1 MVKLTSEKVTTY
13 LKSTVH
19 ELPKS
24 SVTFIKDRFPFIQWL
39 PKYNR
44 TWLFGDLIAGLTV
57 GMLVIPQAL
66 AYAKLAGL
74 PLEHGLYTS
83 FVGLISYFLF
93 ATSKD
98 VTIGAT
104 AVMSQLSGQLMAT
117 YNVNTGL
124 SPVVFSVSLA
134 FFAGLVETFIGLFQ
148 LGIIVDLIPTPVI
161 AGFTTGAGV
170 QIITGQLQGLL
181 GIPGINTNNAAYQ
194 VLIDTVGSIG
204 KLRFDAVIGLSSL
217 ALLIIFRL
225 STYYF
230 VSKGHKWFQWVG
242 QAANGVTV
250 ILFIIISYFV
260 NNGLAPKDLKF
271 RIVGNIPRGLNY
283 FDVPSFEDFP
293 KVAPAIGSVVLVGIL
308 EQIAVAKSFGR
319 INGYRPNAN
328 QEIVAVGLVN
338 TIGSLFGGFSA
349 TGSFSRSSIK
359 SRSGAR
365 TPLSGVFTAI
375 VVLLAI
381 YVITPVFQFIPNA
394 TLAAIIINSISDLL
408 SRPATIRE
416 LWEIEV
422 FDFLSF
428 LIALLAT
435 IFSSI
440 ENGIFTSVAFALIVL
455 LYRVARP
462 NVHALVRDESGGWI
476 GYEEIKQENEIV
488 SVKSSP
494 PGVAVFRVE
503 ESLTYP
509 NANYV
514 SDNVKSWIQAN
525 TKYNGQNKETS
536 EKLWCEDTVNEAKVS
551 SAYLPVWFDDTQN
564 PVNEIPILNAVVFDF
579 ASVNN
584 IDSTGLQTL
593 VDIRAD
599 LEKYAGGH
607 ISFYF
612 AHVRPHHQHILDYFY
627 ELGSKHDVVP
637 VVHSDVWLDGSSSSD
652 INELRKGRI
661 FRTIDQAVAA
671 ASKKN
676 SIASLSDTVSVGS
689 KEGSKSFL

>member
-1 MVKLTSEKVTTY
+1 MAKLTSEKVSKYFKTRI
-13 LKSTVH
+13 H
-19 ELPKS
+19 DFPKS
-24 SVTFIKDRFPFIQWL
+24 SVTFIKDKFPFIQWL

-44 TWLFGDLIAGLTV
+44 TWLVGDVIAGITV

-98 VTIGAT
+98 VTIGTT

-124 SPVVFSVSLA
+124 SPIVFSVSLA

-161 AGFTTGAGV
+161 AGFTTGAGI
-170 QIITGQLQGLL
+170 QIIIGQFQGLL

-217 ALLIIFRL
+217 ALLILFRL

-260 NNGLAPKDLKF
+260 NNGLAPKDVKF

-283 FDVPSFEDFP
+283 FDVPSFQNLP

-365 TPLSGVFTAI
+365 TPFSGIFTAT

-394 TLAAIIINSISDLL
+394 TLAAIIINSITDLL

-525 TKYNGQNKETS
+525 TKYNGKIKETS
-536 EKLWCEDTVNEAKVS
+536 EKLWCEDSHNISEKNIVIASNI
-551 SAYLPVWFDDTQN
+551 WFSDSEILL
-564 PVNEIPILNAVVFDF
+564 NEIPILTAVVFDF

-607 ISFYF
+607 VSFYF
-612 AHVRPHHQHILDYFY
+612 AHVRPQHQHILDYFY
-627 ELGSKHDVVP
+627 QLDSKHDVVP
-637 VVHSDVWLDGSSSSD
+637 VVLNDQSVDSSSVD
-652 INELRKGRI
+652 ELRKGRI

-671 ASKKN
+671 AAKGVN
-676 SIASLSDTVSVGS
+676 SPTSSDTQSIDSKGGSV
-689 KEGSKSFL
+689 LNV